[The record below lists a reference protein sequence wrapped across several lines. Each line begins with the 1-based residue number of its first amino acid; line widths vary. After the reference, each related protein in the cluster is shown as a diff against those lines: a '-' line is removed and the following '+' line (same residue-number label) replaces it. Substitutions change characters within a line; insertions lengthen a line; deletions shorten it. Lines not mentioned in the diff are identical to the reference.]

1 MASSPSTVAAAAL
14 LELRIKDFA
23 IIDELTLTLEHG
35 LNVLTGETGAGKS
48 ILIDALGA
56 VLGGRASP
64 NLVRAGA
71 EKAHVEATFSRPA
84 HLPEELELEDADD
97 VLILSREIG
106 ATGRGAARL
115 NGRSVPVSMLQLAG
129 RALVDVHGQSDHQ
142 SLLRP
147 ATHLDFL
154 DRFAGLEPQRQ
165 RLADRVR

>member
-23 IIDELTLTLEHG
+23 IIDELTLTLEDG

-71 EKAHVEATFSRPA
+71 EKAPVEATSSRPED
-84 HLPEELELEDADD
+84 LPQELELDQADD

-106 ATGRGAARL
+106 ANGRGAARV
-115 NGRSVPVSMLQLAG
+115 NG
-129 RALVDVHGQSDHQ
+129 
-142 SLLRP
+142 
-147 ATHLDFL
+147 
-154 DRFAGLEPQRQ
+154 DRKS
-165 RLADRVR
+165 